1 MCQRSVSKKNGER
14 GEEILKKFVN
24 GWLDTGLLWFSAV
37 LIPVWLMVI
46 FKTAMSEPDVV
57 YCMSDIY
64 SYAHEKGLI
73 IFLLLSQLF
82 IINHIK
88 YEMRAAVLVRKKSM
102 KSYWLSLCKK
112 IFLQAGLF
120 VLYVFVLVTAYGVTH
135 FQWKCNWRELNSN
148 AYAQMQR
155 PVEFEVAAWQTA
167 GIFLIV
173 LFAEITV
180 MAMMIVLL
188 WWKLSQP
195 VYGYA
200 VMMVLFTLEK
210 QMTPAPVNI
219 FFLRMCFPC
228 TRLYYQGI
236 RAGDEILFPLCCVA
250 AAFVLGLFLMRR
262 KNMLKKEAD

>member
-1 MCQRSVSKKNGER
+1 MNKKALQGNSGELCQRSVSKKNGER

-24 GWLDTGLLWFSAV
+24 GWLDTGLLWLSAV

-88 YEMRAAVLVRKKSM
+88 YEMRVAVLVRKKSM
-102 KSYWLSLCKK
+102 KSFWLSLCKK

-135 FQWKCNWRELNSN
+135 FQWKCNDDCPAL
-148 AYAQMQR
+148 
-155 PVEFEVAAWQTA
+155 VEAVPA
-167 GIFLIV
+167 GLR
-173 LFAEITV
+173 LCGNDGA
-180 MAMMIVLL
+180 
-188 WWKLSQP
+188 
-195 VYGYA
+195 VYTGKADDTGTGQY
-200 VMMVLFTLEK
+200 
-210 QMTPAPVNI
+210 
-219 FFLRMCFPC
+219 
-228 TRLYYQGI
+228 
-236 RAGDEILFPLCCVA
+236 LFPAHVFSLHKALLSGDSC
-250 AAFVLGLFLMRR
+250 GR
-262 KNMLKKEAD
+262 

>member
-46 FKTAMSEPDVV
+46 FKTAMSEPDAV

-88 YEMRAAVLVRKKSM
+88 YEMRAAVLVCKKSM
-102 KSYWLSLCKK
+102 KSFWLSLCKK

-155 PVEFEVAAWQTA
+155 WNLKWRRGRRQA
-167 GIFLIV
+167 
-173 LFAEITV
+173 
-180 MAMMIVLL
+180 
-188 WWKLSQP
+188 
-195 VYGYA
+195 
-200 VMMVLFTLEK
+200 
-210 QMTPAPVNI
+210 
-219 FFLRMCFPC
+219 FF
-228 TRLYYQGI
+228 
-236 RAGDEILFPLCCVA
+236 
-250 AAFVLGLFLMRR
+250 
-262 KNMLKKEAD
+262 

>member
-1 MCQRSVSKKNGER
+1 M
-14 GEEILKKFVN
+14 KKFVN

-64 SYAHEKGLI
+64 GYAHEKGLI

-102 KSYWLSLCKK
+102 KSFWISLCKK

-155 PVEFEVAAWQTA
+155 PVEFEVAAW
-167 GIFLIV
+167 
-173 LFAEITV
+173 
-180 MAMMIVLL
+180 
-188 WWKLSQP
+188 
-195 VYGYA
+195 
-200 VMMVLFTLEK
+200 
-210 QMTPAPVNI
+210 
-219 FFLRMCFPC
+219 
-228 TRLYYQGI
+228 
-236 RAGDEILFPLCCVA
+236 
-250 AAFVLGLFLMRR
+250 
-262 KNMLKKEAD
+262 

>member
-1 MCQRSVSKKNGER
+1 MNKKALQGNSGELCQRSVSKKNGER

-102 KSYWLSLCKK
+102 KSFWLSLCKK
-112 IFLQAGLF
+112 IFLQ
-120 VLYVFVLVTAYGVTH
+120 
-135 FQWKCNWRELNSN
+135 
-148 AYAQMQR
+148 
-155 PVEFEVAAWQTA
+155 
-167 GIFLIV
+167 
-173 LFAEITV
+173 AEITV

-210 QMTPAPVNI
+210 RMTPAPVNI

>member
-1 MCQRSVSKKNGER
+1 
-14 GEEILKKFVN
+14 
-24 GWLDTGLLWFSAV
+24 
-37 LIPVWLMVI
+37 MVI

-102 KSYWLSLCKK
+102 KSFWLSLCKK
-112 IFLQAGLF
+112 IFLQVGLF

-210 QMTPAPVNI
+210 RMTPAPVNI

>member
-46 FKTAMSEPDVV
+46 FKTAISEPDVV

-102 KSYWLSLCKK
+102 KSFWISLCKK

-180 MAMMIVLL
+180 MAMMIVPL

-210 QMTPAPVNI
+210 RMTPAPVNI

>member
-1 MCQRSVSKKNGER
+1 
-14 GEEILKKFVN
+14 
-24 GWLDTGLLWFSAV
+24 
-37 LIPVWLMVI
+37 MVI
-46 FKTAMSEPDVV
+46 FKTAMSEPGVV

-88 YEMRAAVLVRKKSM
+88 YEMRVAVLVRKKSM
-102 KSYWLSLCKK
+102 KSFWLSLCKK

-210 QMTPAPVNI
+210 RMTPAPVNI

-228 TRLYYQGI
+228 TRLYYQAI
-236 RAGDEILFPLCCVA
+236 RAGDEILIQLCCVA

>member
-1 MCQRSVSKKNGER
+1 M
-14 GEEILKKFVN
+14 KKFVN

-102 KSYWLSLCKK
+102 KSFWLSLCKK

-155 PVEFEVAAWQTA
+155 PVEFE
-167 GIFLIV
+167 
-173 LFAEITV
+173 
-180 MAMMIVLL
+180 VLL

>member
-46 FKTAMSEPDVV
+46 FKTAISEPDVV

-102 KSYWLSLCKK
+102 KSFWISLCKK
-112 IFLQAGLF
+112 IFYRRDC
-120 VLYVFVLVTAYGVTH
+120 LY
-135 FQWKCNWRELNSN
+135 C
-148 AYAQMQR
+148 
-155 PVEFEVAAWQTA
+155 
-167 GIFLIV
+167 
-173 LFAEITV
+173 
-180 MAMMIVLL
+180 
-188 WWKLSQP
+188 
-195 VYGYA
+195 
-200 VMMVLFTLEK
+200 
-210 QMTPAPVNI
+210 
-219 FFLRMCFPC
+219 MC
-228 TRLYYQGI
+228 LYW
-236 RAGDEILFPLCCVA
+236 
-250 AAFVLGLFLMRR
+250 
-262 KNMLKKEAD
+262 

>member
-1 MCQRSVSKKNGER
+1 M
-14 GEEILKKFVN
+14 KKFVS

-102 KSYWLSLCKK
+102 KSFWLSLCKK

-210 QMTPAPVNI
+210 RMTPAPVNI

-228 TRLYYQGI
+228 TRLY
-236 RAGDEILFPLCCVA
+236 
-250 AAFVLGLFLMRR
+250 
-262 KNMLKKEAD
+262 

>member
-1 MCQRSVSKKNGER
+1 M
-14 GEEILKKFVN
+14 KKFVN

-102 KSYWLSLCKK
+102 KSFWLSLCKK

-120 VLYVFVLVTAYGVTH
+120 VLYVFVL
-135 FQWKCNWRELNSN
+135 
-148 AYAQMQR
+148 
-155 PVEFEVAAWQTA
+155 
-167 GIFLIV
+167 
-173 LFAEITV
+173 
-180 MAMMIVLL
+180 
-188 WWKLSQP
+188 
-195 VYGYA
+195 
-200 VMMVLFTLEK
+200 
-210 QMTPAPVNI
+210 
-219 FFLRMCFPC
+219 
-228 TRLYYQGI
+228 
-236 RAGDEILFPLCCVA
+236 D
-250 AAFVLGLFLMRR
+250 R
-262 KNMLKKEAD
+262 KSVV

>member
-1 MCQRSVSKKNGER
+1 M
-14 GEEILKKFVN
+14 KKFVN

-64 SYAHEKGLI
+64 GYAHEKGLI

-102 KSYWLSLCKK
+102 KSFWISLCKK

-210 QMTPAPVNI
+210 RMTPAPVNI
-219 FFLRMCFPC
+219 FSCACVFLAQGSIIRGFVRAMRYFFRCAVWRRHLYWDCF
-228 TRLYYQGI
+228 
-236 RAGDEILFPLCCVA
+236 
-250 AAFVLGLFLMRR
+250 
-262 KNMLKKEAD
+262 